1 MSMNFFTINFLRKVD
16 VNSLI
21 YENMSEDVKEL
32 LNQFFRDD
40 ESDKKL
46 ADGERIEIFNQVS
59 AAKHEQLFK
68 PFPSFFVCAAWPKF
82 HFLKNILSPFSVPHF
97 FFLCWL
103 NAKMLYDSM
112 PSRY

>member
-16 VNSLI
+16 ANSLI

-68 PFPSFFVCAAWPKF
+68 PFPSFFCLRCLAQISLPQKY
-82 HFLKNILSPFSVPHF
+82 PFS
-97 FFLCWL
+97 FLCATL
-103 NAKMLYDSM
+103 LLFMLVECQNVV
-112 PSRY
+112 